1 MIKIAWSSVYKYEL
15 PDGHRFPME
24 KYDLLPE
31 QLKYEGTAETSD
43 FFIPDALPDADIL
56 LTHTEEYLYKLHHQT
71 LSSKEIR
78 NIGFPMTPALVTR
91 GKHIANGTWMC
102 AQFAIKQGVALN
114 IAGGTHHAYAD
125 RGEGFCIFNDIAIAA
140 NIMKKTYPGTKILII
155 DLDVHQ
161 GNGTAKIF
169 EDEPDVFT
177 LSVHGAKNYP
187 VRKEKSDLDIA
198 LPDGTGDAAY
208 LDALKNCI
216 PVTIQQFKP
225 DFIFYLAGVD
235 VLATDKLGR
244 LSLSKQ
250 GCKDRDAYIFY
261 LAKHHQIPIAV
272 SMGGGYSPRIS
283 DILDAHANTFKAAKE
298 VFF

>member
-102 AQFAIKQGVALN
+102 AQFAVKQGVALN

-169 EDEPDVFT
+169 EDDPDVYT

-198 LPDGTGDAAY
+198 LPDGTIDAVY

-250 GCKDRDAYIFY
+250 GCKDRDTYIFN
-261 LAKHHQIPIAV
+261 LAKRHQIPIAV
-272 SMGGGYSPRIS
+272 SMGGGYSHRIS